1 MGGRK
6 EEGPSVSDGASL
18 QVLSWL
24 RLVLPCS
31 LSNYVKAI
39 IVLQPFNMKQ
49 QYIPLTV
56 SLSLCSPV
64 VDLEAEE
71 SGFGESNVP
80 SLDQGR

>member
-1 MGGRK
+1 
-6 EEGPSVSDGASL
+6 
-18 QVLSWL
+18 
-24 RLVLPCS
+24 
-31 LSNYVKAI
+31 
-39 IVLQPFNMKQ
+39 MKQ